1 MDCEIDCYI
10 ALTCTPSIVFDF
22 IQNVLLR
29 TIGIPV
35 KMEKNTPVQAV
46 ARMVSTAPMWKPVL
60 VPYKAPNV
68 KVGAITVMNMRRE
81 TETVFWLKFV
91 ISLTQC
97 VPTVRLKS
105 ATKPFPQ
112 D

>member
-1 MDCEIDCYI
+1 M
-10 ALTCTPSIVFDF
+10 FDF
-22 IQNVLLR
+22 VQNVLLR

-35 KMEKNTPVQAV
+35 KREKNTPVQAV
-46 ARMVSTAPMWKPVL
+46 ARMVSTAPIWKPVL

-91 ISLTQC
+91 ISSTQC
-97 VPTVRLKS
+97 VPMVRLMS
-105 ATKPFPQ
+105 ATKPLPQ
-112 D
+112 DCAGST